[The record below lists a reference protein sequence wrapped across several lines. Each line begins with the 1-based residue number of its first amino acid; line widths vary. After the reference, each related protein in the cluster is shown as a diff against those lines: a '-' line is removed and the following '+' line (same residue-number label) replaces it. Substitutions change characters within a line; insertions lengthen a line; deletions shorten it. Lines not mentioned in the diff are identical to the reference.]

1 MNINIGDGFSANINT
16 IDQKVEIDY
25 QNVPIE
31 SASFSSIGN
40 FFSSIGTHIANFSL
54 GLLIIA
60 HVSVSQ
66 IVVKNR
72 GMNGTSL

>member
-25 QNVPIE
+25 KNIPIE

-40 FFSSIGTHIANFSL
+40 FFSSVGTHIANFFTWF
-54 GLLIIA
+54 INNCTC
-60 HVSVSQ
+60 VSICVSDCC
-66 IVVKNR
+66 KKK
-72 GMNGTSL
+72 

>member
-25 QNVPIE
+25 KNIPIE

-40 FFSSIGTHIANFSL
+40 FFP
-54 GLLIIA
+54 
-60 HVSVSQ
+60 V
-66 IVVKNR
+66 
-72 GMNGTSL
+72 